1 MTFLKHCK
9 TGLLAFWL
17 APKNHGKSGLHHEHV
32 APHEKTERRG
42 MSFPTPRP
50 RGKDMPS
57 AKPLRKTTNTSSNSA
72 FGSVKTLDRLGRQT
86 VSLAPRTTGAI
97 AIEGREQGAA
107 STQKRAAIRRGISVA
122 FNDMDGRR
130 MVERIDHG
138 QPK

>member
-1 MTFLKHCK
+1 
-9 TGLLAFWL
+9 
-17 APKNHGKSGLHHEHV
+17 
-32 APHEKTERRG
+32 
-42 MSFPTPRP
+42 MSFPIPRP

-97 AIEGREQGAA
+97 AIEGREQGGGQHAKA
-107 STQKRAAIRRGISVA
+107 GGDSPGISVA

-130 MVERIDHG
+130 MVERIDNG
-138 QPK
+138 QLK

>member
-1 MTFLKHCK
+1 MTVKN
-9 TGLLAFWL
+9 AFQ
-17 APKNHGKSGLHHEHV
+17 AVK
-32 APHEKTERRG
+32 
-42 MSFPTPRP
+42 P
-50 RGKDMPS
+50 RGADTAP
-57 AKPLRKTTNTSSNSA
+57 AKAPRKTTNTSSNSA

-107 STQKRAAIRRGISVA
+107 STQKRAALQRGISVA

-138 QPK
+138 

>member
-1 MTFLKHCK
+1 M
-9 TGLLAFWL
+9 
-17 APKNHGKSGLHHEHV
+17 

-42 MSFPTPRP
+42 MSNSLPLNPFMSVRP

-57 AKPLRKTTNTSSNSA
+57 APVPRKTTNTSSNSA

-107 STQKRAAIRRGISVA
+107 STQKRAALQRGMS
-122 FNDMDGRR
+122 
-130 MVERIDHG
+130 
-138 QPK
+138 Q